1 MAQAMATT
9 DHDTIKR
16 WVEARRGHPAVVKT
30 TERRR
35 GRGGL
40 LRIDFDPA
48 EESLDAIGWDEF
60 FEIFEENELVFLYQ
74 DQTASGR
81 KSRFN
86 KFVSRDAVDPDRNE
100 GGSGR
105 DTARRSEMDGGDGGM
120 EPRSMSPSDVME
132 EDEDEDEDV
141 IGDDDEEEDDDAQ
154 RRRRN

>member
-1 MAQAMATT
+1 MAQASTTT
-9 DHDTIKR
+9 DHDTIRR
-16 WVEARRGHPAVVKT
+16 WAEERNGRPACVKGT
-30 TERRR
+30 QRSDTC
-35 GRGGL
+35 L
-40 LRIDFDPA
+40 LRIDFEPPDERL
-48 EESLDAIGWDEF
+48 EEMSWDDF
-60 FEIFEENELVFLYQ
+60 FDTFDKSELVFLYQ

-120 EPRSMSPSDVME
+120 EPRSMSPSDVMD